1 MYGEDKGMSEN
12 MTRQPIRVLNMFTI
26 MDRGGAETM
35 VMNYY
40 RHIDRTKVQFD
51 FLVHREQRGAYDD
64 EIERMGGRI
73 YRMCPVYPQNFSR
86 YKRDLRTFF
95 RAHPEYKIIHSHMSE
110 LGYFAFREAERQG
123 VPVRICHAHNAP
135 HGFDAK
141 MIMRTYFKKRMM
153 PYLTHLFMCGEE
165 SGKWL
170 YGEKNKSRFIM
181 LNNAIDAAV
190 YSFDASKREEM
201 RRQLDLTD
209 ELVIGHVGRFNPQK
223 NHPFLLD
230 IFAALLKK
238 EPNAALLLVGGG
250 ADMPKIQAKAQELG
264 IAERVRFLGV
274 RSDVADLMQTMD
286 VFAFPSLY
294 EGLPVTMVEAQA
306 SGLPCIISDKVPPEC
321 ILTDGL
327 VNIMPLS
334 VSPEVWAEKIL
345 TMRAVPRT
353 DRHEEIAA
361 HGFDIST
368 EAVKLQ
374 EFYLKAYEQNC

>member
-1 MYGEDKGMSEN
+1 MSEN
-12 MTRQPIRVLNMFTI
+12 VAQQPIRVLNMFTI

-64 EIERMGGRI
+64 EIEALGGRI
-73 YRMCPVYPQNFSR
+73 YRLCPIYPQNFAR
-86 YKRDLRTFF
+86 YKRDLRGFF
-95 RAHPEYKIIHSHMSE
+95 QAHPEYKIIHSHMSE
-110 LGYFAFREAERQG
+110 LGYFAFREAEQQG

-141 MIMRTYFKKRMM
+141 MIVRTYFKKRMM
-153 PYLTHLFMCGEE
+153 PHLTHLFMCGEE

-181 LNNAIDAAV
+181 LNNAIDAAS
-190 YSFDASKREEM
+190 YTYDLSKREEL
-201 RRQLDLTD
+201 RRQLGLAD

-223 NHPFLLD
+223 NHPFLMD

-238 EPNAALLLVGGG
+238 ESSAVLLLVGGG
-250 ADMPKIQAKAQELG
+250 EGMSKMQEKVQELG
-264 IAERVRFLGV
+264 IAEHVRFLGV
-274 RSDVADLMQTMD
+274 RSDVADLMQAMD
-286 VFAFPSLY
+286 MFVLPSLY

-306 SGLPCIISDKVPPEC
+306 AGLPCIISDKVPPEC
-321 ILTDGL
+321 ILTEGL
-327 VNIMPLS
+327 VDVMPLS
-334 VSPEVWAEKIL
+334 ASPETWAEKIL
-345 TMRAVPRT
+345 AKRAIPRT
-353 DRHEEIAA
+353 DRRAEIAA
-361 HGFDIST
+361 HGFDITT